1 MRFCPP
7 EGMEQYGCLCPMGT
21 VMTPPWAGVWGKL
34 KVRDSFA
41 TTPQGQGWEQAPLF
55 RVLPLHEP
63 IPGFNCPVVG
73 RAQGVLHKPVVGS

>member
-34 KVRDSFA
+34 EVRDSFA

-55 RVLPLHEP
+55 
-63 IPGFNCPVVG
+63 
-73 RAQGVLHKPVVGS
+73 